1 MNRLAASPLLFAGLF
16 ASAPLLAAPQAVDSR
31 ISAVTVYA
39 DRAVVTRTAR
49 LQLPKGQHEIAL
61 EQLPFQLDDA
71 SLRASLGA
79 SAAATLL
86 DVSSAAQRVERPDDN
101 RVQQL
106 DQQLREID
114 RQLRE
119 IHDRGSVLE
128 AQKKFLADIQSG
140 STQPGKDRPMPGIDE
155 LKSLLQLTEGNLE
168 RLLAEQRQLDDRAA
182 ELEQRKQQLQEQ
194 RGTLNGDGKRFKR
207 AVLRVALEQP
217 AQVEVKLD
225 YTLRDASWQ
234 PTYDA
239 RLRDGAKTIELTY
252 QGLVRQSSGEDWTD
266 VDLTLSTA
274 RPALGGNVPRLNPW
288 IVDIDAPNAY
298 YGAEMA
304 MQDAPAPMPQAAPIA
319 RTSAKMAMPA
329 SAPKLAEARLA
340 TAEVSF
346 GAASASFHIPVP
358 ATLNSDGSAQKVTIA
373 RLEMPAK
380 LRYLAAPALRE
391 TAYLEAETRNDSDYP
406 LLPGTLNTFLGN
418 SFVASGHLRGVM
430 PGESFELALGA
441 DEGIG
446 IERKLVKRYTDS
458 SGLIGNRTR
467 VNYEFRIDV
476 RNNHKN
482 AERVQFEDQLPVSRN
497 EQIQVTLLEP
507 KAQEIKREDDGK
519 LKWDWT
525 LQPGEKRSATLKFS
539 VEYPKDLAVSG
550 LD

>member
-61 EQLPFQLDDA
+61 EQLPFQLDDT

-340 TAEVSF
+340 TAEVSS
-346 GAASASFHIPVP
+346 GAAHA
-358 ATLNSDGSAQKVTIA
+358 AQ
-373 RLEMPAK
+373 
-380 LRYLAAPALRE
+380 
-391 TAYLEAETRNDSDYP
+391 P
-406 LLPGTLNTFLGN
+406 LLNVSYDVMRDFYKEYNPAFQKYWKAEKGENITIQMSHGGSSKQARSVIDGLPADVITMNQATDIDALADNGGLVPKDWATRLPNNSAPFTSATVFIVRKGN
-418 SFVASGHLRGVM
+418 PKALKDWPDLLKDGVQVVVPNPKTSGNG
-430 PGESFELALGA
+430 
-441 DEGIG
+441 
-446 IERKLVKRYTDS
+446 RYTY
-458 SGLIGNRTR
+458 L
-467 VNYEFRIDV
+467 
-476 RNNHKN
+476 
-482 AERVQFEDQLPVSRN
+482 
-497 EQIQVTLLEP
+497 
-507 KAQEIKREDDGK
+507 
-519 LKWDWT
+519 
-525 LQPGEKRSATLKFS
+525 SA
-539 VEYPKDLAVSG
+539 
-550 LD
+550 